1 MDQND
6 SVITAGNLNNS
17 IIDDIRKSVSNRK
30 PIDIEDMVSE
40 LGYDDYEPESPNFLK
55 QENMIVDE

>member
-6 SVITAGNLNNS
+6 SVVTAGNLNNS
-17 IIDDIRKSVSNRK
+17 IISPMLVDDIRKSVSNRK

-40 LGYDDYEPESPNFLK
+40 LGYDDYASNSKDFTES
-55 QENMIVDE
+55 M

>member
-1 MDQND
+1 M
-6 SVITAGNLNNS
+6 NNS